1 MTESLNLTFLATSVL
16 SLIKI
21 TSIRTELDPQ
31 PVVDTYISYSS
42 VGSELCTFEPVSQ
55 EFVRK
60 LICDSAPKGRVL
72 DPIPIIL
79 PEKYLE
85 DLVPLICRIV
95 NDSLLSGS
103 VPR

>member
-31 PVVDTYISYSS
+31 PVVDTYISHSS

-60 LICDSAPKGRVL
+60 LIGDSAPKSCVL
-72 DPIPIIL
+72 DPISA
-79 PEKYLE
+79 
-85 DLVPLICRIV
+85 
-95 NDSLLSGS
+95 SLLKKSIYMTYC
-103 VPR
+103 P